1 MTGAEVAA
9 QQVRDSAADAE
20 RDLTEL
26 AGRLGLEP
34 EPAAEPLPDEER
46 EALAPAR
53 RAAAAAAA
61 SSSAR

>member
-20 RDLTEL
+20 RDLNDL

-34 EPAAEPLPDEER
+34 AAGGGAAAGR
-46 EALAPAR
+46 GARGALAR
-53 RAAAAAAA
+53 A
-61 SSSAR
+61 SSG